1 MEYASVIIVAVLG
14 LLGNVI
20 ASALNSNKQTAVMQ
34 AEIKGS
40 NALID
45 QKIGEVKADIAT
57 LSSRVDKHNNLVE
70 RMATVESSAK
80 SAHKRMDDAG
90 LGRASQ

>member
-45 QKIGEVKADIAT
+45 QKIGEVKADIRLAK
-57 LSSRVDKHNNLVE
+57 RVQQ
-70 RMATVESSAK
+70 
-80 SAHKRMDDAG
+80 SAHRRHRRRN
-90 LGRASQ
+90 GRGCR